1 MTTRD
6 AGVPEMNIGR
16 HLTFAML
23 LVVASFSA
31 TLGVSQWRLQ
41 PIDALA
47 LDIARDAAPSIEHLS
62 TVRTELI
69 RLGMYVN
76 EYVTRTDNGGTTS
89 REDIHAVR
97 SRVDTELTAYRA
109 LPTSPEEAKQLG
121 GIENNLV
128 LLDQATENALDEADP
143 TPFSTARLLLHEAF
157 HERLERVDESVVRL
171 KALNTKFA
179 QARSEGRGELVPS

>member
-62 TVRTELI
+62 TNSYDWEC
-69 RLGMYVN
+69 M
-76 EYVTRTDNGGTTS
+76 
-89 REDIHAVR
+89 
-97 SRVDTELTAYRA
+97 
-109 LPTSPEEAKQLG
+109 
-121 GIENNLV
+121 
-128 LLDQATENALDEADP
+128 
-143 TPFSTARLLLHEAF
+143 
-157 HERLERVDESVVRL
+157 
-171 KALNTKFA
+171 
-179 QARSEGRGELVPS
+179 